1 MANSIEYAKRFVPV
15 IDRIYK
21 NGSYTAG
28 LDSKT
33 DIDFTGV
40 NEVKILKISTTG
52 LGDYS
57 RTNGYPKGDV
67 TVAWETITL
76 EEERGKEISI
86 DRMDNE
92 ETLGTAFGEV
102 TSQFM
107 TQFVN
112 PELDAYRFAKYA
124 QNGAT
129 TVQGTLDGTNI
140 ISALDNA
147 ILTLDNAEV
156 PQENRVFYM
165 STNLRPVFAG
175 AVARQWGSDR
185 AINTVVDN
193 YNGIP
198 IVYVVPT
205 RFYDRITLNSG
216 ATEFGYVKG
225 TAVYTKTTDVA
236 VVTGKTYYTKNGDT
250 YTAVAEPSTSD
261 IANYYELT
269 TPAGVDI
276 NFMLVHA
283 PDVMQAVKFAM
294 PKVFT
299 PDENQDKDMWKFQI
313 RIYHDAYV
321 YDNKKVGV
329 YTHKKSA

>member
-1 MANSIEYAKRFVPV
+1 MANAIEYAKRFVPV

-33 DIDFTGV
+33 ELDFTGV
-40 NEVKILKISTTG
+40 NEVKVLKISTTG

-57 RTNGYPKGDV
+57 RTNGYPKGDI
-67 TVAWETITL
+67 TVSWETISL

-124 QNGAT
+124 STNGILGAT
-129 TVQGTLDGTNI
+129 GDLTKDNI
-140 ISALDNA
+140 IEALDNA
-147 ILTLDNAEV
+147 ILAMDNNEV
-156 PQENRVFYM
+156 PQEGRVFYI
-165 STNLRPVFAG
+165 STNLRPVLSQAI
-175 AVARQWGSDR
+175 ARQWASDK
-185 AINTVVDN
+185 AISNVVDS

-205 RFYDRITLNSG
+205 RFYSKITLNSG
-216 ATEFGYVKG
+216 EAEFGYTK
-225 TAVYTKTTDVA
+225 AVD
-236 VVTGKTYYTKNGDT
+236 
-250 YTAVAEPSTSD
+250 
-261 IANYYELT
+261 
-269 TPAGVDI
+269 GVDI
-276 NFMLVHA
+276 NFMLIHSA
-283 PDVMQAVKFAM
+283 DVMQAVKFAM
-294 PKVFT
+294 PKIFT
-299 PDENQDKDMWKFQI
+299 PDENQDKDMWKFQL
-313 RIYHDAYV
+313 RIYHDAYI

-329 YTHKKSA
+329 YCHKKTA

>member
-21 NGSYTAG
+21 NGSYTSG

-33 DIDFTGV
+33 ELDFTGV
-40 NEVKILKISTTG
+40 NEVKILKITTTG

-57 RTNGYPKGDV
+57 RENGYPKGDI
-67 TVAWETITL
+67 TVNWETIKL
-76 EEERGKEISI
+76 EEERGKELSI

-124 QNGAT
+124 STEGVT
-129 TVQGTLDGTNI
+129 SEEGTLTKDTI
-140 ISALDNA
+140 IAALDEA
-147 ILTLDNAEV
+147 ILAMDNAEV
-156 PQENRVFYM
+156 PTESRVIYM
-165 STNLRPVFAG
+165 STNLRPAFSQ
-175 AVARQWGSDR
+175 AVNRSYSGESS
-185 AINTVVDN
+185 ISNVVDT

-198 IVYVVPT
+198 IIYVVPT
-205 RFYDRITLNSG
+205 RFYTKITLNSG
-216 ATEFGYVKG
+216 ATEYGYAKAADG
-225 TAVYTKTTDVA
+225 
-236 VVTGKTYYTKNGDT
+236 
-250 YTAVAEPSTSD
+250 AE
-261 IANYYELT
+261 
-269 TPAGVDI
+269 I
-276 NFMLVHA
+276 NFMLVHT
-283 PDVMQAVKFAM
+283 PDIMQAVKFAM

-299 PDENQDKDMWKFQI
+299 PDENQDKDMWKFQL
-313 RIYHDAYV
+313 RIYHDAYI

-329 YTHKKSA
+329 YVHHKKA

>member
-1 MANSIEYAKRFVPV
+1 MANTISYAKKFVPV

-67 TVAWETITL
+67 TVNWETITL

-107 TQFVN
+107 TQYVN

-124 QNGAT
+124 ST
-129 TVQGTLDGTNI
+129 TGIGSTTGTLTAQNI
-140 ISALDNA
+140 ISALDSA
-147 ILTLDNAEV
+147 ILAMDNAEV
-156 PQENRVFYM
+156 PQENRVFYV
-165 STNLRPVFAG
+165 STNLRPVIS
-175 AVARQWGSDR
+175 Q
-185 AINTVVDN
+185 AISRSYGGDKAISNIVDN

-198 IVYVVPT
+198 IIYVVPT
-205 RFYDRITLNSG
+205 RFYTKITLNSG
-216 ATEFGYVKG
+216 ATSFGYAKADDG
-225 TAVYTKTTDVA
+225 A
-236 VVTGKTYYTKNGDT
+236 
-250 YTAVAEPSTSD
+250 
-261 IANYYELT
+261 
-269 TPAGVDI
+269 DI
-276 NFMLVHA
+276 NFMLVHS
-283 PDVMQAVKFAM
+283 PDIMQAVKFAM

-299 PDENQDKDMWKFQI
+299 PDENQDKDMWKFQL
-313 RIYHDAYV
+313 RIYHDAYI

-329 YTHKKSA
+329 YCHSQAVTPAPTPDDTEVS